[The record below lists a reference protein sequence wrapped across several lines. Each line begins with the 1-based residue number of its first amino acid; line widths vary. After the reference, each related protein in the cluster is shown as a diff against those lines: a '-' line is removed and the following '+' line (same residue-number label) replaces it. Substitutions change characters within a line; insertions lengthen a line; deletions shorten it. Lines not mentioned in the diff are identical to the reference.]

1 MGMSAPS
8 SLIGRALEL
17 AARAH
22 AGQVDKQHKPYI
34 YEEWAE

>member
-1 MGMSAPS
+1 MTASL

-34 YEEWAE
+34 YEECVE